1 MGHQKLNCPKGNV
14 AVIQGAS
21 FTPGYIV
28 PLKLRQG
35 ECELFLVNSIIDS
48 GSPVSLIRQC
58 KVENF
63 SLNPIDLTCTELR
76 GINGVKL
83 EILGTIEFQVLFES
97 ISVNVLFYVTSNDTT
112 SFDCLLSRDFISNES
127 ICVSFKGRDVIITP
141 AEIQSILDQISLVGF
156 SKILNINYVDPNE
169 IDLKINNCLSP
180 LERALLVDVFNDYY
194 HLPTRPEQPVP
205 KYSMKIRVQPNHTPF
220 YFKPHRLSFDEKNA
234 VQELINTMLNN
245 GIIKKK

>member
-1 MGHQKLNCPKGNV
+1 
-14 AVIQGAS
+14 
-21 FTPGYIV
+21 
-28 PLKLRQG
+28 
-35 ECELFLVNSIIDS
+35 
-48 GSPVSLIRQC
+48 
-58 KVENF
+58 
-63 SLNPIDLTCTELR
+63 
-76 GINGVKL
+76 
-83 EILGTIEFQVLFES
+83 
-97 ISVNVLFYVTSNDTT
+97 
-112 SFDCLLSRDFISNES
+112 
-127 ICVSFKGRDVIITP
+127 
-141 AEIQSILDQISLVGF
+141 
-156 SKILNINYVDPNE
+156 LNINYVDPNE

>member
-1 MGHQKLNCPKGNV
+1 M
-14 AVIQGAS
+14 
-21 FTPGYIV
+21 

-58 KVENF
+58 KVKNF

-97 ISVNVLFYVTSNDTT
+97 ISVNVLFYVTANDTT
-112 SFDCLLSRDFISNES
+112 SFDCLLGRDF

-141 AEIQSILDQISLVGF
+141 AEIQSILDQISVVGF
-156 SKILNINYVDPNE
+156 SKILNINYVDP
-169 IDLKINNCLSP
+169 
-180 LERALLVDVFNDYY
+180 
-194 HLPTRPEQPVP
+194 
-205 KYSMKIRVQPNHTPF
+205 
-220 YFKPHRLSFDEKNA
+220 
-234 VQELINTMLNN
+234 
-245 GIIKKK
+245 KKLT